1 MKSEQ
6 TVERVRCELQ
16 ATFAAVDSW
25 FDIEPQTRA
34 YLPQTGWSIDQ
45 VLEHI
50 ALTNH
55 FLMLTL
61 EKQILIAEKRA
72 QKMPIPDDE
81 SDLDLLNPI
90 GERGSFGWE
99 RPEHMEPTG
108 KPSST
113 EIRQQLTAQRDRCL
127 DSLQRIKGGI
137 GSLVLITMTVNNL
150 GKIDLYQWIF
160 FIAKHAQ
167 RHLQQMEAIQLEQKS

>member
-1 MKSEQ
+1 MKFEQ
-6 TVERVRCELQ
+6 TDERVRRELLEIF
-16 ATFAAVDSW
+16 TAVDSW

-34 YLPQTGWSIDQ
+34 YLPKSGWSINQ

-55 FLMLTL
+55 FLILTL
-61 EKQILIAEKRA
+61 DKQILIAEKRA
-72 QKMPIPDDE
+72 QKTPIPDGE
-81 SDLDLLNPI
+81 SDLDRLIPI
-90 GERGSFGWE
+90 GERGSFEWE
-99 RPEHMEPTG
+99 RPDHMEPTRAVNPAETREVLSG
-108 KPSST
+108 
-113 EIRQQLTAQRDRCL
+113 QVDHCL
-127 DSLQRIKGGI
+127 NSLDRIKGGI
-137 GSLVLITMTVNNL
+137 GALVSITMTVNDL